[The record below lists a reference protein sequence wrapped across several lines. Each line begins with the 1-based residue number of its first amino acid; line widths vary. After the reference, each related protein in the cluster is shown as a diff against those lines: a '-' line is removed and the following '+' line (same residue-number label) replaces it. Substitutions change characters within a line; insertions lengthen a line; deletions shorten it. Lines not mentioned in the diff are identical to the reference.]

1 MTILNPFALF
11 NVNSPRK
18 YIFRA
23 LWGVNL
29 PQKMLESLSTIVAT
43 H

>member
-11 NVNSPRK
+11 NVNSPHK

-29 PQKMLESLSTIVAT
+29 PKQMLESFPTIVAT